1 VLKKLLAALAVVIAV
16 AGPAAA
22 QSPAADPNRIF
33 SDSKLVVRDR
43 FSDEIVGKG
52 PDVIFIPGLNSSRMT
67 WKATAERLRGHYHL
81 HLIQVAGFAGEPA
94 RVNGAGEMLIPTA
107 EAIDAYLVEQKLS
120 PATVVGHSLGGTM
133 SLYLAQA
140 HPEHLKKVLIVDS
153 WPSFAM
159 TMTQGRPMTP
169 DKIKAMA
176 EQIRAVLA
184 APPGDP
190 VAARAMLLKQFAFF
204 TTDPGRQGVIA
215 DWSLAS
221 ARAVSGQAMYDDL
234 MLDLSPKLAAN
245 RVPITLVYPD
255 NVPAG
260 LPAGME
266 DKIYQT
272 IYATM
277 PNKTLKRVDAS
288 LHFVMWD
295 NPQAFADDLDA
306 FLAQK

>member
-1 VLKKLLAALAVVIAV
+1 MFKLLAALGAVIAL

-22 QSPAADPNRIF
+22 QGSDPNRVF
-33 SDSKLVVRDR
+33 SDSRLVVRER
-43 FSDEIVGKG
+43 FSDEIAGKG
-52 PDVIFIPGLNSSRMT
+52 PDLVFIPGLNSSRTT
-67 WKATAERLRGHYHL
+67 WKATAERLRGHYRL
-81 HLIQVAGFAGEPA
+81 HLIQVAGFAGETPRGNA
-94 RVNGAGEMLIPTA
+94 TGEMLIPTA
-107 EAIDAYLVEQKLS
+107 EAIDGYLVEQKLT
-120 PATVVGHSLGGTM
+120 PATVIGHSLGGTM
-133 SLYLAQA
+133 SLYLAQT
-140 HPEHLKKVLIVDS
+140 HPEHLKKLLIVDA

-169 DKIKAMA
+169 DKVKAMA
-176 EQIRAVLA
+176 EQMRAVLSSG
-184 APPGDP
+184 PSGDP
-190 VAARAMLLKQFAFF
+190 AAARAMLLKQFAFF
-204 TTDPGRQGVIA
+204 TTDPARQGVIA

-245 RVPITLVYPD
+245 TVPITLVYPD
-255 NVPAG
+255 NTPTG
-260 LPAGME
+260 MPAGME